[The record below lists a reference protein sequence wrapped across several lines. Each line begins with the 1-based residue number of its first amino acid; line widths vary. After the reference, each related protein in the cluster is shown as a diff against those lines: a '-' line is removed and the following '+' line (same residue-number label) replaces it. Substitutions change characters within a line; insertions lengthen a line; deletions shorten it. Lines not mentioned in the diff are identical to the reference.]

1 VSNSLNQPLVGLK
14 VVDLTQIYQGPY
26 AAFLMASAGADV
38 IKVEPPG
45 GERMRGAGGAKTP
58 MAFAMLNSN
67 KRSVTLNLKTEQGQ
81 NLLRELVVQAD
92 VMLENYAPGTLDKL
106 GLGWDALHK
115 LNPKLIYVSG
125 TGYGLSGQDTDLLA
139 MDHTIQAASGV
150 MASTGDPE
158 QPPSRAGGAPCDIM
172 GGIHMYA
179 GAMSALVG
187 RGINGKGTRVE
198 ISMLESM
205 YFTLCSE
212 FSAYYAGDGSLP
224 KRNSARS
231 PSAACPYGR
240 YRCQD
245 GWLAIISVAES
256 HWQSILKTIGR
267 DDLLDHPDYA
277 NSARRLRRETEVNA
291 LIEAWTSQ
299 HTRDQAYAEMR
310 AARVPV
316 APVRTIDEVQE
327 LPHLHERGMLHRMNH
342 PDLGEV
348 ILPSS
353 PIRFSDY
360 EAASVRLFP
369 QPGEHNAEVLK
380 EWLALSDA
388 DVTDLQ
394 TKGVL

>member
-1 VSNSLNQPLVGLK
+1 MTDTANQPLNGLK

-38 IKVEPPG
+38 VKVEPPG
-45 GERMRGAGGAKTP
+45 GERMRGAGGERTP

-67 KRSVTLNLKTEQGQ
+67 KRSITLNLKSQQGQ
-81 NLLRELVVQAD
+81 DLLRELVQEAD
-92 VMLENYAPGTLDKL
+92 VLLENYAPGTLDKL
-106 GLGWDALHK
+106 GLGWDDLHK

-125 TGYGLSGQDTDLLA
+125 TGYGLTGEDSDLLA
-139 MDHTIQAASGV
+139 MDHTIQAASGI
-150 MASTGDPE
+150 MSATGDPD

-212 FSAYYAGDGSLP
+212 FTAYYAAGGKLP
-224 KRNSARS
+224 TRNSARS
-231 PSAACPYGR
+231 PSGVCPYGR
-240 YRCQD
+240 YRCKD
-245 GWLAIISVAES
+245 GWLAIISVAEG
-256 HWQSILKTIGR
+256 HWQSILDTIGR
-267 DDLLDHPDYA
+267 EDLKDNADYA
-277 NSARRLRRETEVNA
+277 NSARRLRREAEVNG
-291 LIEAWTSQ
+291 LIEEWTSKR
-299 HTRDQAYAEMR
+299 TKADAYAALR

-316 APVRTIDEVQE
+316 APVRTIEEVQE
-327 LPHLHERGMLHRMNH
+327 LPHLHERGMLHRLTH
-342 PDLGEV
+342 PDLGDV

-360 EAASVRLFP
+360 DAATVTPFP
-369 QPGEHNAEVLK
+369 QPGEHNLEVLN
-380 EWLALSDA
+380 EWLDLSKTEVTNLEATGAL
-388 DVTDLQ
+388 
-394 TKGVL
+394 